1 MGAHGYGE
9 ILSQNFSFTIYHFIL
24 MYQCIHEGPCFKK
37 QWHQKVNEVYMMEQ
51 VITKIP
57 KKQTPFLICHEGY
70 QSSQTWRHQELK
82 R

>member
-1 MGAHGYGE
+1 
-9 ILSQNFSFTIYHFIL
+9 
-24 MYQCIHEGPCFKK
+24 
-37 QWHQKVNEVYMMEQ
+37 MEQ